1 MDADTNFKLMKDTIT
16 AFADMYGMSKIN
28 YAVVAYGEKP
38 TKWFD
43 FQSQPS
49 DFDALKRIVV
59 AITRETGIVALDK
72 SLEEAR
78 RLFDAARPQARKVET
93 CNTKSSILF
102 LCACYILRKHARS
115 FGRCTVGS
123 RESLSKHSRLEFIII
138 AIFFAEGLG
147 ALPS

>member
-1 MDADTNFKLMKDTIT
+1 MSIFLNQNCSNFVFLIICVKCLFKEIPNVPTLDVAFAISATATDAETNFKLMKDTIT

-38 TKWFD
+38 KKWFD

-49 DFDALKRIVV
+49 DFDALKRTVDAV
-59 AITRETGIVALDK
+59 TRETGIVALDK

-93 CNTKSSILF
+93 SDTKSSI
-102 LCACYILRKHARS
+102 
-115 FGRCTVGS
+115 
-123 RESLSKHSRLEFIII
+123 HSCRL
-138 AIFFAEGLG
+138 AIF
-147 ALPS
+147 